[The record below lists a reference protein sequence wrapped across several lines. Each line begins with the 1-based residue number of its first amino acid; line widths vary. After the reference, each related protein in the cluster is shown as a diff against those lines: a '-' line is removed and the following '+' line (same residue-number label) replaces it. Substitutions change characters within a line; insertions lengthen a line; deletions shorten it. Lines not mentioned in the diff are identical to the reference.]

1 MIKVVLVGCGGISEQ
16 WFRGV
21 AGSEVAEVVG
31 VVDLLEANAKKRQAQ
46 FAPNASVGTDLAS
59 MLQQTGADVVF
70 DCTVPAAHF
79 EVVMTALEHGCH
91 VLGEKPMADTLEQ
104 AQTMIERAQAA
115 NRLYVVMQNW
125 RYTHNIRRLKR
136 FLETNPIGTITGI
149 NADFYIGAHFGGFR
163 EEMAHVLLK
172 DMAIHTFDAARFLTG
187 QAAKNVYALETNPTG
202 SWYSCDAAAHALF
215 EMTGDIIFSYR
226 GSWCA
231 EGFRTPWE
239 SAWRI
244 IGTKG
249 SILWDGDTDMRCE
262 IVKEGSEGFLLEVE
276 TLSIPTYA
284 EVTARPERHAAV
296 IQGFLKSLQ
305 DGTTPE
311 TVCTDNIKSLAMV
324 YGAVASAD
332 RGEKVAVES

>member
-1 MIKVVLVGCGGISEQ
+1 MTKIVLVGCGGISEQ
-16 WFRGV
+16 WFN
-21 AGSEVAEVVG
+21 S
-31 VVDLLEANAKKRQAQ
+31 VVDRGDADIVGLVDLFEENAQKRQAQ
-46 FAPNASVGTDLAS
+46 FAPNASVGTDLDS

-79 EVVMTALEHGCH
+79 EVVMAALEHGCH

-104 AQTMIERAQAA
+104 AQAMIQKAQAA
-115 NRLYVVMQNW
+115 NKLHVVMQNW

-136 FLETNPIGTITGI
+136 FLETNPIGTLTGV

-187 QAAKNVYALETNPTG
+187 QNAKTVYALETNPAG
-202 SWYSCDAAAHALF
+202 SWYAADAAALAIF
-215 EMTGDIIFSYR
+215 EMTNGVVFNYR

-239 SAWRI
+239 SSWRI

-249 SILWDGDTDMRCE
+249 TILWDGDTTMYCE
-262 IVKEGSEGFLLEVE
+262 VVKEGSEGFLLEYDNF
-276 TLSIPTYA
+276 TIPHYE

-296 IQGFLKSLQ
+296 IEGFLKSLKG
-305 DGTTPE
+305 GTTPE
-311 TVCTDNIKSLAMV
+311 TIATDNIKSLAMV
-324 YGAVASAD
+324 YGAIESAEK
-332 RGEKVAVES
+332 GEKVVINV